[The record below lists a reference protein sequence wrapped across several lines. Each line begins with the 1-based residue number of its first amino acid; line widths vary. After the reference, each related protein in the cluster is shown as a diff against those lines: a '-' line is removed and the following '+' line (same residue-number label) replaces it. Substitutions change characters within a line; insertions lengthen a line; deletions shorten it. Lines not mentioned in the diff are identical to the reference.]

1 MAYNQSG
8 YRFLLSHYLPEFKKI
23 SVSQYAVTSPY
34 EVHPVLVYEPPTYYG
49 RTLITFSGFSVHGYR
64 DERIAA
70 VSRAFA
76 RQGFRVITPY
86 VSDIDRLLIHPST
99 IDKFA
104 ALIQAIHADQIL
116 NPSVHPIGVFAVS
129 YSGGIAMLAASRA
142 DIAPCVNAICL
153 LGAFTHFKN
162 VLQFI
167 IEEQDIDEYARYIL
181 LRNFLQQSRFCDDEI
196 VKLLNVAIQDNGFKK
211 KKPALPA
218 FLNSASTKTVNFF
231 MQLMEDT
238 SFRSEL
244 SYKAFEEINQ
254 RERWNDYFDLENK
267 LDYVDFSVSLI
278 HGQCDRVIP
287 SNESIHLHESLQQLG
302 KNSHLVLTKL
312 LDHGNLSLTKNL
324 WQETNKLASGF
335 SFFINDL
342 RTINTE

>member
-1 MAYNQSG
+1 MSHYQSG
-8 YRFLLSHYLPEFKKI
+8 YRFLLSHYLPRFKKI
-23 SVSQYAVTSPY
+23 CVSQYAITSPY
-34 EVHPVLVYEPPTYYG
+34 EVHPVLVYEPPEYCG

-64 DERIAA
+64 DARIAA

-104 ALIQAIHADQIL
+104 ALIQAIHADQTL
-116 NPSVHPIGVFAVS
+116 NPAEHPIGIFAAS

-142 DIAPCVNAICL
+142 DTAPCVDAICL
-153 LGAFTHFKN
+153 LGAFTHFRN

-167 IEEQDIDEYARYIL
+167 IEEQDIDAYARYIL
-181 LRNFLQQSRFCDDEI
+181 LCNFLQQSTFYNDEI
-196 VKLLNVAIQDNGFKK
+196 IELLNVAIQDNGFKK

-218 FLNSASTKTVNFF
+218 FLQSASTKTVNFF

-254 RERWNDYFDLENK
+254 RERWNDHFDLENK

-278 HGQCDRVIP
+278 HGQFDRVIP
-287 SNESIHLHESLQQLG
+287 SNESVYLHESLQQLG
-302 KNSHLVLTKL
+302 KNSHLILTKL
-312 LDHGNLSLTKNL
+312 LDHGDLSLTKDF
-324 WQETNKLASGF
+324 WQETSKLASGF
-335 SFFINDL
+335 GFFINDL
-342 RTINTE
+342 RNINI